1 MLSEKRKDYALIGM
15 GALVLILLVSN
26 LLSARRDSLKSEIH
40 PSLVPVNVGGDK
52 QKPEFK
58 SPYEQNQVRNTIVKN
73 NPTIQD
79 CYLKHLEKKD
89 AISSGKVQVDWQID
103 SSGDTLSPQIVIST
117 LDDKEFDDCVVEK
130 VKTFKFPPP
139 PSDKPI
145 YTTFTYVFRKQGE
158 SVAPQMVPFK
168 QEPEKTQEKKKK

>member
-1 MLSEKRKDYALIGM
+1 MLNEKKKDYALM
-15 GALVLILLVSN
+15 VLGALVVVLLVAN
-26 LLSARRDSLKSEIH
+26 ILNGRRDSRKSELH

-73 NPTIQD
+73 NPSIQE
-79 CYLKHLEKKD
+79 CYLKHLDKKD
-89 AISSGKVQVDWQID
+89 AVTSGKVQVDWQID
-103 SSGDTLSPQIVIST
+103 PTGDTLFPQIVVST
-117 LDDKEFDDCVVEK
+117 LDDKDLDDCIVEK
-130 VKTFKFPPP
+130 VKTFKFPAP
-139 PSDKPI
+139 PSDKPV

-168 QEPEKTQEKKKK
+168 QEPEPSKGKKN